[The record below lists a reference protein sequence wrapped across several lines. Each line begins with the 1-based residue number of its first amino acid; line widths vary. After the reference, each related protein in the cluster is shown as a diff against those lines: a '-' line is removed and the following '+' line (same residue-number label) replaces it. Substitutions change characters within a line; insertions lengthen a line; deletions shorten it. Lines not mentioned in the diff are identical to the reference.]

1 MTKFAERLKEAR
13 KNKGVTQKW
22 MAEQLKIHRTT
33 YTKYENGTT
42 EPPLE
47 IFRHIVNVLDVN
59 PAELLG

>member
-1 MTKFAERLKEAR
+1 MSKFAENLRDAR
-13 KNKGVTQKW
+13 KRAGRTQEW
-22 MAEQLKIHRTT
+22 MAEQLNIHRTT

-47 IFRHIVNVLDVN
+47 MFRQIVNILDVN

>member
-1 MTKFAERLKEAR
+1 MAKFADNLRYAR
-13 KNKGVTQKW
+13 KRAGRTQVW

-47 IFRHIVNVLDVN
+47 MFRHIVNVLDVN